1 MRLKTAQF
9 ICQNIKPSEG
19 KQNQKVLDKLSSL
32 NLNSKLYSAPLLRF
46 IHSFVH
52 FAFGFRVQHGKFS
65 HRDFAIDGSW
75 RRKARTE
82 DVFPR
87 GARRQNHL
95 SAAAQE
101 NATRNMR
108 QMLLTPRAQAD
119 ARERSGETG

>member
-1 MRLKTAQF
+1 MKYPD
-9 ICQNIKPSEG
+9 INIQIEYPT
-19 KQNQKVLDKLSSL
+19 KLI
-32 NLNSKLYSAPLLRF
+32 NADTPSAPLLRF

-65 HRDFAIDGSW
+65 HRDFAIDGPW

>member
-1 MRLKTAQF
+1 MKYPD
-9 ICQNIKPSEG
+9 INIQIEYPT
-19 KQNQKVLDKLSSL
+19 KLI
-32 NLNSKLYSAPLLRF
+32 NADTPSAPLLRF

-65 HRDFAIDGSW
+65 HRDFAIDGPW

-119 ARERSGETG
+119 ARD